1 MIAEKFAGEGSGM
14 TSRKSIDWKT
24 GEDIK
29 FTVSGQ
35 YDAVNRVPNNFS
47 DLQRY
52 FVRPN
57 FRLF

>member
-14 TSRKSIDWKT
+14 TTKKNIDWKV

-35 YDAVNRVPNNFS
+35 YDAVSSTHNNFS
-47 DLQRY
+47 D
-52 FVRPN
+52 
-57 FRLF
+57 